1 MDFIQQAFKGK
12 NEWWRYLVGFLIIFI
27 FWQLIG
33 AIPFL
38 ITAVMHSSD
47 LMEFNNAAAS
57 NFSTLG
63 INKNLMLAMMLLTG
77 VFGVL
82 AIKYVVK
89 FLHKRSF
96 ISVITSRK
104 SIDWKRVLFGFLLIF
119 GIQVITLLVAY
130 GVGETSELIW
140 NFKPMPF
147 FILVIISFLFF
158 PFQIGT
164 EELLFRGYLMQGF
177 AVTTKS
183 KLAALIITSLCF
195 GLIHGANPEV
205 AALGYSVMIFY
216 IGTGLLY
223 GISTL
228 MDEGMELALGMHAAN
243 NIAAAIFIT
252 ATWTVIQT
260 DALYIDPSEPSVGI
274 EVYFSVFA
282 VYPIILFILSKKYN
296 WTNWKEKLTG
306 KVVEISTSDD
316 NYKVLD

>member
-1 MDFIQQAFKGK
+1 MDFIKQAFKGE

-27 FWQLIG
+27 FWQIIG

-38 ITAVMHSSD
+38 VTAVFHSSD
-47 LMEFNNAAAS
+47 LIEFERAAAS
-57 NFSTLG
+57 NFTTLG

-82 AIKYVVK
+82 AVKYVVK

-96 ISVITSRK
+96 VSVITSRK

-119 GIQVITLLVAY
+119 GIQVITLFLAY
-130 GVGETSELIW
+130 GGDSGELIW

-147 FILVIISFLFF
+147 FILLIVSFLLF

-177 AVTTKS
+177 GVSTKS
-183 KLAALIITSLCF
+183 KLFALIITSLLF
-195 GLIHGANPEV
+195 GLMHGANPEV
-205 AALGYSVMIFY
+205 AALGYSVMVFY

-228 MDEGMELALGMHAAN
+228 MDEGMELAFGMHAAN
-243 NIAAAIFIT
+243 NIAASIFIT
-252 ATWTVIQT
+252 ATWTVMQT
-260 DALYIDPSEPSVGI
+260 DALYIDTAEPSVGI
-274 EVYFSVFA
+274 EMYFPVFV
-282 VYPIILFILSKKYN
+282 VYPILLFIFSKKYN

-306 KVVEISTSDD
+306 KVVAISTVDD
-316 NYKVLD
+316 NYKIL